1 MRTHKQE
8 ANKIGEVSVISQYP
22 GHARAQYFS
31 PYSKL
36 EDRGVFLSYSKAD
49 SSLALYDLAKSL
61 TPWDKY
67 RNQDQDFL
75 ALPGETE
82 FRAHDD
88 YYEIPISQ
96 LVQTACFDRAVLFA
110 DNIASAKS
118 IDLEQLWLRQLLRR
132 LRKAGE
138 REVAD
143 RIEYLASEKNAEDG
157 GDIPATASIA
167 SFVKFYL
174 DNSDLG
180 SPFLGVTPNGELQAV
195 WMLSDQRRFVAEF
208 LDDDIVKY
216 VYRRSGSMHSSKL
229 FTLGQQPL
237 NKIRGLLKNISI

>member
-8 ANKIGEVSVISQYP
+8 ANKIGEVSVASQYS
-22 GHARAQYFS
+22 GHARAQYLS

-36 EDRGVFLSYSKAD
+36 EDREVFLGYSKTD
-49 SSLALYDLAKSL
+49 SPLALYELAKSL

-67 RNQDQDFL
+67 RNPDQEFL

-82 FRAHDD
+82 FRAHDN
-88 YYEIPISQ
+88 YYEISASQ
-96 LVQTACFDRAVLFA
+96 LVQTAWFDRTVLFA
-110 DNIASAKS
+110 DNIASAKN

-180 SPFLGVTPNGELQAV
+180 SPFLGVTHNGELQAV

-237 NKIRGLLKNISI
+237 HKIRGLLKNISI

>member
-8 ANKIGEVSVISQYP
+8 ANKIGEASVASQYP
-22 GHARAQYFS
+22 GQARAQYLS
-31 PYSKL
+31 PNSKL
-36 EDRGVFLSYSKAD
+36 EDVVVFNSYSKAD
-49 SSLALYDLAKSL
+49 SPLALYELTKPL

-67 RNQDQDFL
+67 RNRAQEFL
-75 ALPGETE
+75 VLPGETE
-82 FRAHDD
+82 FHAHDN
-88 YYEIPISQ
+88 YYEIPASQ
-96 LVQTACFDRAVLFA
+96 LVQTAWFDRAVLFA
-110 DNIASAKS
+110 ENIASAKN

-143 RIEYLASEKNAEDG
+143 RIEYLASKKNAEEG
-157 GDIPATASIA
+157 GDIPATTSIA

-180 SPFLGVTPNGELQAV
+180 SPFLGVMPNGELQAV
-195 WMLSDQRRFVAEF
+195 WMLSDQGRFVAEF
-208 LDDDIVKY
+208 LDDDTVKY

-237 NKIRGLLKNISI
+237 HKIRALLKNISI

>member
-1 MRTHKQE
+1 MRAHKQE
-8 ANKIGEVSVISQYP
+8 SNKIGEASVTYQYP
-22 GHARAQYFS
+22 GHARSQYFS

-36 EDRGVFLSYSKAD
+36 EDVVVFISYSKAD
-49 SSLALYDLAKSL
+49 SPLALYELTKPL

-67 RNQDQDFL
+67 RNRDQEFL

-82 FRAHDD
+82 FRAHDN
-88 YYEIPISQ
+88 YYEIPASQ
-96 LVQTACFDRAVLFA
+96 LVQTAWFDRTVLFA

-138 REVAD
+138 HKVAD
-143 RIEYLASEKNAEDG
+143 RIEYLTSEKNAEDG
-157 GDIPATASIA
+157 GDIPATVSIA

-195 WMLSDQRRFVAEF
+195 WMLSNQRRFVAEF

-237 NKIRGLLKNISI
+237 HKIRGLLKNISI